1 MYVLLIAL
9 IYISKIVSN
18 AIPRLSASKR
28 KAWFIAV
35 SFFFL
40 FFLVAFRDSSVG
52 TDIGNYLT
60 KFTLIRNHSWGYVLT
75 HFYTERV
82 EIGFALLNKFLGLFT
97 RQPQT
102 IIVASAALFCAGSA
116 RFIYRYLDNSLTA
129 VILFTCCGLYMY
141 SFNITRQMIAVALLV
156 NAWGLLTEK
165 KYRLSLTLFAVSMLF
180 HVMSFVFVLVYIFY
194 TLRHNKRAV
203 TITVSVGA
211 FLVLL
216 HRPLLHLASL
226 LTDKFSYLDNTKQR
240 IHAGGIWAVWGI
252 ELAIAALYIAYYFL
266 KDKPVF
272 ERVQRRL
279 PHSVSEISATTS
291 LCIPLF
297 SALYIVFSVMGT
309 TFNNLDR
316 FGVYFLP
323 FCIPMFI
330 DFGKRLTEQNKTLGR
345 IYLCGLHVC
354 FVLYF
359 VLFATTLDHYR
370 YAFVW

>member
-9 IYISKIVSN
+9 IYISKIVFS
-18 AIPRLSASKR
+18 AIPRLSENKR

-52 TDIGNYLT
+52 TDIENYLE
-60 KFTLIRNHSWGYVLT
+60 KFTLIRERSWGYVLT

-116 RFIYRYLDNSLTA
+116 RFIYRYIDDALTA
-129 VILFTCCGLYMY
+129 VMLFTCCGIYMY
-141 SFNITRQMIAVALLV
+141 SFNITRQMIAVALLI

-165 KYRLSLTLFAVSMLF
+165 RYKWSLALFAVSMLF
-180 HVMSFVFVLVYIFY
+180 HVMSFVFVLAYIFY
-194 TLRHNKRAV
+194 ALRHNKRAV

-216 HRPLLHLASL
+216 HRPLLKLASL

-240 IHAGGIWAVWGI
+240 IHAGGIWGVWII
-252 ELAIAALYIAYYFL
+252 ELCIVALYLAYYFL
-266 KDKPVF
+266 KDTPYWS
-272 ERVQRRL
+272 RVQGRL
-279 PHSVSEISATTS
+279 PHRVSTISATTS
-291 LCIPLF
+291 LCIPMF
-297 SALYIVFSVMGT
+297 TALYIVFSVMGT

-330 DFGKRLTEQNKTLGR
+330 DFGKRVAEQNKLLGR
-345 IYLCGLHVC
+345 IYLYGLHVC

-370 YAFVW
+370 YAFMW